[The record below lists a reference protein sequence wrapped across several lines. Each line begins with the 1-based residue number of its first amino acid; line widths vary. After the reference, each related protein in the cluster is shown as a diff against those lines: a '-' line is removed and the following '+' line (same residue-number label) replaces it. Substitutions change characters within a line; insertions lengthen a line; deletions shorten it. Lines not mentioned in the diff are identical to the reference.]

1 MYLSIS
7 NITRTKHIATS
18 EDLGEFELTFE
29 PVNNTLVKVEG
40 DKAVIGYIAHDSDC
54 ENPMTINDCMGE
66 FITGD
71 RYSKNF
77 LPHLG
82 MTETPYRGDI
92 YRDLE
97 CDGVYEAAI
106 ALLRERLIH
115 DQDFLDYCEENFDR
129 VSDEDKADMAFLE
142 ACIDLIDWGPYGTV
156 LPPWLDTS
164 LDLAL
169 YDAWDQLYEQ
179 GKIGTYLAVPCRWH
193 ESVHGPGTAEAYP
206 CSIEDCNA
214 VWTPTQGDLEN
225 IKSQCWP
232 MDAKIEWH
240 GTLGSDKAPLHSVV
254 VLNGEVVFD
263 TPKWQDAQKY
273 IDEHFSKPTHQ
284 DLYNAAVKY
293 AKGCLDE
300 YVKWCNGETYGIV
313 VETYTREDSKSDWN
327 LVESDHCWGF
337 IGSEYAEEE
346 VKGLFE
352 SVCVNLI

>member
-54 ENPMTINDCMGE
+54 ENPMTSNDCMGE
-66 FITGD
+66 FIVGD
-71 RYSKNF
+71 SRSKNY

-82 MTETPYRGDI
+82 LESTSYRGDTF
-92 YRDLE
+92 RDLE
-97 CDGVYEAAI
+97 CDGVYEKAV
-106 ALLRERLIH
+106 ALLKERL
-115 DQDFLDYCEENFDR
+115 DGDADFYEYCLENFEPKGDP
-129 VSDEDKADMAFLE
+129 DDKYME
-142 ACIDLIDWGPYGTV
+142 KCVDLIDWDDIPA
-156 LPPWLDTS
+156 WLEPVWNS
-164 LDLAL
+164 AMN
-169 YDAWDQLYEQ
+169 DAWDHLYDQ

-193 ESVHGPGTAEAYP
+193 ESVHGPGTAQAFP
-206 CSIEDCNA
+206 CSLEDCNA
-214 VWTPTQGDLEN
+214 VWIPTKGDLEN
-225 IKSQCWP
+225 LVVEGEDYQ
-232 MDAKIEWH
+232 
-240 GTLGSDKAPLHSVV
+240 TTYDK
-254 VLNGEVVFD
+254 
-263 TPKWQDAQKY
+263 
-273 IDEHFSKPTHQ
+273 
-284 DLYNAAVKY
+284 AVKY

-313 VETYTREDSKSDWN
+313 VETYTREDSESDWN

-352 SVCVNLI
+352 STCNNYLKEEVQ

>member
-1 MYLSIS
+1 MYLLIS

-54 ENPMTINDCMGE
+54 ENPMTSNDCMGE
-66 FITGD
+66 FIVGD
-71 RYSKNF
+71 RYSKSF

-97 CDGVYEAAI
+97 CDGVCEIAHAI
-106 ALLRERLIH
+106 LKERL
-115 DQDFLDYCEENFDR
+115 DGDADFYEYCLENFEPKGDP
-129 VSDEDKADMAFLE
+129 DDKYME
-142 ACIDLIDWGPYGTV
+142 KCVDLIDWDDIPA
-156 LPPWLDTS
+156 WLEPVWNS
-164 LDLAL
+164 AMN
-169 YDAWDQLYEQ
+169 DAWDHLYDQ

-193 ESVHGPGTAEAYP
+193 ERVHGPGTAEAYP
-206 CSIEDCNA
+206 CALEDCNA
-214 VWTPTQGDLEN
+214 VWIPTEGDLEN
-225 IKSQCWP
+225 LVVEGEDHQ
-232 MDAKIEWH
+232 
-240 GTLGSDKAPLHSVV
+240 TTYDK
-254 VLNGEVVFD
+254 
-263 TPKWQDAQKY
+263 
-273 IDEHFSKPTHQ
+273 
-284 DLYNAAVKY
+284 AVKY

-313 VETYTREDSKSDWN
+313 VETYTREDSESDWN

-352 SVCVNLI
+352 DTCESYLKGETK